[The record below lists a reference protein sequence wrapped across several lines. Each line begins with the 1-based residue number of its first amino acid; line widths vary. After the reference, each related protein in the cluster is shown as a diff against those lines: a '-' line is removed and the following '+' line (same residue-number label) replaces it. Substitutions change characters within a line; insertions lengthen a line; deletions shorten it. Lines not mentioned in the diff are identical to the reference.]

1 MPPVEKTPPQN
12 PATPTIIDCK
22 EKIIKKIIGGS
33 FFSTDH
39 SAAKVSETSLVSVIL
54 FGASYI
60 LCLSYFILVSVIVF
74 SVISY
79 TFWSH
84 IKFLGLQE
92 ALLLLVLSRH
102 LFKAI
107 KTRFPGIFSTLPEK
121 TGSSSPPKLS

>member
-54 FGASYI
+54 FGASHI
-60 LCLSYFILVSVIVF
+60 LWSRLELFVSVI
-74 SVISY
+74 
-79 TFWSH
+79 
-84 IKFLGLQE
+84 FLGLGN
-92 ALLLLVLSRH
+92 S
-102 LFKAI
+102 F
-107 KTRFPGIFSTLPEK
+107 
-121 TGSSSPPKLS
+121 

>member
-60 LCLSYFILVSVIVF
+60 LWSQLELFVSCLVI
-74 SVISY
+74 
-79 TFWSH
+79 
-84 IKFLGLQE
+84 FLGLGY
-92 ALLLLVLSRH
+92 S
-102 LFKAI
+102 F
-107 KTRFPGIFSTLPEK
+107 
-121 TGSSSPPKLS
+121 